1 MAKGKKVADKK
12 RKRSTLDFDPENLH
26 LVDPSSFIAASRE
39 AARVEQANCLR
50 REREVAILLDPIGQ
64 EGGYTPDPA
73 LVAAI
78 K

>member
-26 LVDPSSFIAASRE
+26 PVDPSSFIAASQE
-39 AARVEQANCLR
+39 AAKVEQANCLR
-50 REREVAILLDPIGQ
+50 KKREVAIPMDPTDQ
-64 EGGYTPDPA
+64 EGGYTPDLA
-73 LVAAI
+73 LEAAI